1 MGNDLNN
8 NFDEELEQD
17 TTVLVGNSLRN
28 TSANANPQN
37 LSGFQQPAYQ
47 QAGQQAGQ
55 QADQQIYGQNMQGQM
70 NPQAGY
76 QQAYGQNMQGQGNP
90 QAGYQQGG
98 YQQAY
103 GQNMQAAGA
112 QGQMNPQAGYQQG
125 GYQQA
130 YGQNMQGQMNPQTGY
145 PQAGYQMPAKNGG
158 QGGFMNFIK
167 KYKLPIIIGGSAL
180 VVIIAILIVCMCTL
194 RNGKGSPEGV
204 AKAFTKS
211 FEKHDEKKMFKLF
224 DKKMIEYAIEEEDT
238 DKEEMLENIEDAL
251 DSFEDYIDN
260 KDVGEIKKINCEIKK
275 VREKRGSDFKDIQED
290 FEDDYDLEIDGYAV
304 VYLEWEIIGEDDD
317 YDYEICVET
326 FKRGGRW
333 YLYDYYR

>member
-8 NFDEELEQD
+8 NFDEEMEQD

-28 TSANANPQN
+28 AGANANPQN

-47 QAGQQAGQ
+47 QAAN
-55 QADQQIYGQNMQGQM
+55 AQGQM
-70 NPQAGY
+70 NPQASY
-76 QQAYGQNMQGQGNP
+76 QQA
-90 QAGYQQGG
+90 G

-103 GQNMQAAGA
+103 GQNMQAAGV
-112 QGQMNPQAGYQQG
+112 QGQMNPQAGYQQ
-125 GYQQA
+125 
-130 YGQNMQGQMNPQTGY
+130 
-145 PQAGYQMPAKNGG
+145 AGYQMPANNGG

-180 VVIIAILIVCMCTL
+180 VVIVAILIICMCTL

-224 DKKMIEYAIEEEDT
+224 DKKMVEYAIEEEDT
-238 DKEEMLENIEDAL
+238 DKEEMLENIEDII
-251 DSFEDYIDN
+251 DNFEDYIDD
-260 KDVGEIKKINCEIKK
+260 KDVGDIKKIICEIKK

-290 FEDDYDLEIDGYAV
+290 FEDDYDLEIDGYAI

-333 YLYDYYR
+333 YLYDYN